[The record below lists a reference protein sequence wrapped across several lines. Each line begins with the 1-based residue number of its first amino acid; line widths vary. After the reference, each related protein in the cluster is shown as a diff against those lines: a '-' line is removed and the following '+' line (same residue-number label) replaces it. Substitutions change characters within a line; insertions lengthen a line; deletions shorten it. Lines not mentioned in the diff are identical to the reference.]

1 MKTCTQNCA
10 AGFIRITDAVLFY
23 LFLKLTPVA
32 PVFLSSQ
39 QPAIKETQ
47 TYRQRCLT
55 LPGSH
60 YF

>member
-10 AGFIRITDAVLFY
+10 AGFIRITDAVQSFATV
-23 LFLKLTPVA
+23 FLKLTPVA

-47 TYRQRCLT
+47 TY
-55 LPGSH
+55 
-60 YF
+60 